1 MKVTSCRV
9 SSLIV
14 IGGVLVLLAGLGTA
28 LAQAGPPLS
37 DRSAPVLADA
47 APAAL
52 PREGSAASQVL
63 AGGVLIIQ
71 DQDPWGYSAIQDI
84 LTAHSIAYDQV
95 DSSEIPTV
103 NLTPYGLVII
113 PSNQPGSFYTTWNA
127 NIARFETFVSAGG
140 ALWLSTCAYSA
151 TAPEPLV
158 PGGVVNATDL
168 DDFNVIVA
176 PAHPWVAGVP
186 SPMEGDFASHDSFTN
201 LFPGSVVVAQ
211 AQGSG
216 LPTLVEYAMGTGRI
230 LITGQT
236 LEITWEQ
243 GWDGAPILENS
254 LLDMV
259 DWASQQAPEA
269 IPATGVVG
277 LALLLVL
284 LVGGGLV
291 ALRRL

>member
-1 MKVTSCRV
+1 MKQGFVPRGPLAV
-9 SSLIV
+9 A
-14 IGGVLVLLAGLGTA
+14 GGVLVLLVGLGA
-28 LAQAGPPLS
+28 AFAQADTPLS
-37 DRSAPVLADA
+37 DRSPSATG
-47 APAAL
+47 APAPAPPPL
-52 PREGSAASQVL
+52 EGRAANQVL

-71 DQDPWGYSAIQDI
+71 DQYPWGYSAIQDI
-84 LTAHSIAYDQV
+84 LTTHGIAYDEV

-103 NLTPYGLVII
+103 NLAPYGLVII

-127 NIARFETFVSAGG
+127 NIGRFASFVSAGG
-140 ALWLSTCAYSA
+140 ALWLSTCAYSD
-151 TAPEPLV
+151 TSPEPLV

-168 DDFNVIVA
+168 EDFNVIVA

-186 SPMEGDFASHDSFTN
+186 SPMEGDYASHDSFTN
-201 LFPGSVVVAQ
+201 LVPGSLVVAQ
-211 AQGSG
+211 AQTSG
-216 LPTLVEYAMGTGRI
+216 LPVLVDYALGTGRI

-236 LEITWEQ
+236 LEITWGE

-259 DWASQQAPEA
+259 DWASQQAPEP
-269 IPATGVVG
+269 IPVIGMAG

-284 LVGGGLV
+284 LAGGGLV

>member
-1 MKVTSCRV
+1 
-9 SSLIV
+9 
-14 IGGVLVLLAGLGTA
+14 
-28 LAQAGPPLS
+28 
-37 DRSAPVLADA
+37 
-47 APAAL
+47 
-52 PREGSAASQVL
+52 
-63 AGGVLIIQ
+63 
-71 DQDPWGYSAIQDI
+71 
-84 LTAHSIAYDQV
+84 
-95 DSSEIPTV
+95 
-103 NLTPYGLVII
+103 
-113 PSNQPGSFYTTWNA
+113 
-127 NIARFETFVSAGG
+127 
-140 ALWLSTCAYSA
+140 
-151 TAPEPLV
+151 
-158 PGGVVNATDL
+158 
-168 DDFNVIVA
+168 
-176 PAHPWVAGVP
+176 
-186 SPMEGDFASHDSFTN
+186 MEGDFASHDSFTN